1 MPYTSRTSLT
11 TRGRRLC
18 NPQIAPAGA
27 RPLSLQRSNS
37 ARSSANVPLKGP
49 TAITGLQGNF
59 HVPTLQAIIASK
71 YFEKLRQS
79 EYVDA
84 GKIAQLEE
92 LFASGKKIKVDELV
106 KVFAAPAGSDIT

>member
-1 MPYTSRTSLT
+1 MPRSDS
-11 TRGRRLC
+11 
-18 NPQIAPAGA
+18 AG
-27 RPLSLQRSNS
+27 
-37 ARSSANVPLKGP
+37 SSANVPLKGP

-79 EYVDA
+79 EDVDA

-106 KVFAAPAGSDIT
+106 KVFAVPAGSDIT